1 MGPYDQLASGVKGS
15 KVFKF
20 QEETKTKKK
29 KKKKKKKK
37 IQNLV
42 KLLESDWRTRLAGLA
57 FWFYLKLS
65 IPKKLKNVIS
75 EMPIIPQIL
84 NIDSLRIICTKSFDL
99 QTAKM
104 FIKYALKKV
113 M

>member
-20 QEETKTKKK
+20 QEETKT